1 MKEVKVTS
9 LLDFV
14 QAVIK
19 TVEEKQ
25 EEMDNGK
32 A

>member
-1 MKEVKVTS
+1 MEEVKVSS

-14 QAVIK
+14 QAVIE

-25 EEMDNGK
+25 EEIDNGK